1 MTHNSLIHISY
12 IHRSYNE
19 LTYLPDEIEA
29 LCHLQYFNISHNHLT
44 SLPDTLCNLSN
55 LVELDVSYNRI
66 DDLTPCLSR
75 PDNKNLEILHAC
87 ANRIAYLPAMISN
100 LTCLAT
106 LNLSQNPLC
115 VLPAEIARLTH
126 LRRLLLR
133 ECPLIDPK
141 EQQKLAYPLAHDPPS
156 LMECCARLIT
166 KQQLPIHENLPTH
179 LRRYLANPKSC
190 SACRNPY
197 FDSYVSRGQMIEK
210 LDGLLPLE
218 HRLCS
223 AHWSD
228 ESDRVL
234 AMFAIDQQPIH
245 HNNKNNR
252 NVAVSSI
259 TYTTASSSLSTTPT
273 INSRQLPSP
282 SRHTTST
289 SKKLN
294 QHRWSTRLSTSLTHN

>member
-1 MTHNSLIHISY
+1 M
-12 IHRSYNE
+12 
-19 LTYLPDEIEA
+19 PDEIEA

-44 SLPDTLCNLSN
+44 SLPNTLCNLTN

-66 DDLTPCLSR
+66 EDLTPCLRR

-87 ANRIAYLPAMISN
+87 SNRIADLPAMISN

-106 LNLSQNPLC
+106 LNLSQNPLY

-156 LMECCARLIT
+156 LIECCARLII

-179 LRRYLANPKSC
+179 LRRYLGNPKSC

-197 FDSYVSRGQMIEK
+197 FDSFVSRGQMIEK

-234 AMFAIDQQPIH
+234 AMFAIDQQPIPY
-245 HNNKNNR
+245 NKNSHKA
-252 NVAVSSI
+252 AVSSI
-259 TYTTASSSLSTTPT
+259 TSTPLSSSLSTMPT
-273 INSRQLPSP
+273 INSRQLPSSP
-282 SRHTTST
+282 PTSRTST

-294 QHRWSTRLSTSLTHN
+294 QHRWSTRLSTLTHY